1 MTDAAV
7 NRRRGVWWAGLVVA
21 SAAAAATAHGI
32 YAVAIAS
39 GVPAEIAVLYP
50 VMTDGLA
57 LVAYSASNRLRG
69 PGRRY
74 AWTVVLAA
82 AGLSGLAQALYLAG
96 GGVRD
101 APPEVRFGIGAVP
114 AVAAAAVAHLLH
126 LVRTTPSIDEPT
138 VAVQGGHAVQ
148 ALLDVQPVATRRPD
162 PQVGVQAS
170 TSGRPV
176 QPVRLA
182 DPKPVRP
189 AAGWATSHADQ
200 AARRYQ
206 AEHGTLPTTSELVRR
221 TGVSRGT
228 AGTVLKGLRAN
239 SNIPPPEPPRPTES
253 DQTEP
258 SRAAEPDQS
267 RPPHDD
273 HLSPPDFKIQNDYTP
288 RHHDPEEDQKLAA
301 DADVRGR

>member
-126 LVRTTPSIDEPT
+126 LVRTAPSIEEPT
-138 VAVQGGHAVQ
+138 VAVQGAHAVQ
-148 ALLDVQPVATRRPD
+148 ALPDVQPVEIEP
-162 PQVGVQAS
+162 PPLGVQPS
-170 TSGRPV
+170 TSVRRV

-182 DPKPVRP
+182 DPKAVRP
-189 AAGWATSHADQ
+189 AAGWATSHAAK

-239 SNIPPPEPPRPTES
+239 SSIPPPEPPPPIKS

-258 SRAAEPDQS
+258 LRAAEPDHS

-273 HLSPPDFKIQNDYTP
+273 HPSPSDIKIQKDYTP
-288 RHHDPEEDQKLAA
+288 RHHDPEEDQQPVAEA
-301 DADVRGR
+301 EARGR

>member
-1 MTDAAV
+1 MTGSAV
-7 NRRRGVWWAGLVVA
+7 SRRRGVWWAGLVVA
-21 SAAAAATAHGI
+21 SAAAAATAHGL

-57 LVAYSASNRLRG
+57 LVAYSATNRLRG

-126 LVRTTPSIDEPT
+126 LVRAAPSLEEST
-138 VAVQGGHAVQ
+138 VAVQGGPAVQ
-148 ALLDVQPVATRRPD
+148 ALPDVQPAETERPG
-162 PQVGVQAS
+162 PPLGVQAA
-170 TSGRPV
+170 TSVRRVRAV
-176 QPVRLA
+176 QLA

-206 AEHGTLPTTSELVRR
+206 AEHGTLPTTTELVRR
-221 TGVSRGT
+221 T
-228 AGTVLKGLRAN
+228 
-239 SNIPPPEPPRPTES
+239 
-253 DQTEP
+253 
-258 SRAAEPDQS
+258 
-267 RPPHDD
+267 
-273 HLSPPDFKIQNDYTP
+273 
-288 RHHDPEEDQKLAA
+288 
-301 DADVRGR
+301 

>member
-1 MTDAAV
+1 
-7 NRRRGVWWAGLVVA
+7 
-21 SAAAAATAHGI
+21 
-32 YAVAIAS
+32 
-39 GVPAEIAVLYP
+39 
-50 VMTDGLA
+50 MTDGLA
-57 LVAYSASNRLRG
+57 LVAYSATNRLRG

-126 LVRTTPSIDEPT
+126 LIRTAPSLKGPT
-138 VAVQGGHAVQ
+138 VAVQGGRAVQ
-148 ALLDVQPVATRRPD
+148 ALPDVQPVETERP
-162 PQVGVQAS
+162 PLGVQPA
-170 TSGRPV
+170 TSVRRV
-176 QPVRLA
+176 QPVQLA

-239 SNIPPPEPPRPTES
+239 SSIPPPAPLRPTKS
-253 DQTEP
+253 DQTESSP
-258 SRAAEPDQS
+258 AAEPDQS

-273 HLSPPDFKIQNDYTP
+273 HPSPADIKIQNDYTP
-288 RHHDPEEDQKLAA
+288 RHHDPEEDQQPVTEAE
-301 DADVRGR
+301 VRGH